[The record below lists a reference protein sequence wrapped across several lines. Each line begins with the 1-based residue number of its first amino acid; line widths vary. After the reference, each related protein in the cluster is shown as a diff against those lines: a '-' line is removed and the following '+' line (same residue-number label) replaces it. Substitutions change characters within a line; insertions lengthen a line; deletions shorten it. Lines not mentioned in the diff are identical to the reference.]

1 MKNPIEQHVDSLDK
15 ELREM
20 RPDVLRRARAI
31 LDSEVTVCSL
41 HGKIGGKNNDYADC
55 VSNRFVS
62 SSVFLTSWLGGFNA
76 KCKSSGAV
84 IGDGSALADLMALF
98 SDEIIY
104 EYTKKFLERNFYKHY
119 VERIRNKP
127 EETFWK
133 VWFGNDSIYGLF
145 IAPQRCVD
153 GSIRIDR
160 SEIRRAKYN
169 YWTIGHVMET
179 GFYVEE
185 EGEFYTFSAVE
196 DFLKFYKL
204 VLKRTSK
211 SQYEKE
217 IYSRYINY
225 LEESDDVLSEP
236 LLIPELRYEG
246 NERKCLYRVDFTVLN
261 PYTFRFIGFEL
272 SPSSSHMSVSGIKSE
287 KKTQKAVNQELR
299 VKWEREM
306 HKRNDYL
313 QKFGLSLITF
323 TDSDLADID
332 NCFEVIKSALSERSG
347 QTQDLNL
354 EEQRLKENIRRA
366 RRR

>member
-1 MKNPIEQHVDSLDK
+1 MKNPIEQHIDRLDD
-15 ELREM
+15 ELKEM
-20 RPDVLRRARAI
+20 RPDVLRRAGVI
-31 LDSEVTVCSL
+31 LEREVSISSL
-41 HGKIGGKNNDYADC
+41 HGKIGGKNNEYADC
-55 VSNRFVS
+55 LSNRFS
-62 SSVFLTSWLGGFNA
+62 NYSDFLTSWLGGFNA

-84 IGDGSALADLMALF
+84 IGDGSAVADLMALF
-98 SDEIIY
+98 GDEKIY
-104 EYTKKFLERNFYKHY
+104 EYTKKFLERNFYRHY

-127 EETFWK
+127 DETFWK
-133 VWFGNDSIYGLF
+133 VWFGNDSVYGLF
-145 IAPQRCVD
+145 IAPRKCID

-179 GFYVEE
+179 GFYIEDE
-185 EGEFYTFSAVE
+185 SEFYTFDTVE
-196 DFLKFYKL
+196 EFLKFYKYI
-204 VLKRTSK
+204 LKGTSK

-225 LEESDDVLSEP
+225 LEESDDVLLEP

-313 QKFGLSLITF
+313 QKFGLSLMTF

-354 EEQRLKENIRRA
+354 EEQRLKENIKQA